1 MLVGLG
7 AYKAI
12 GGVATGDVLG
22 RLHQATAQVQRLA
35 RVERLSRS
43 HPTFIPYAT
52 FLPLPLSTDRGLAS
66 SFS

>member
-22 RLHQATAQVQRLA
+22 RLHQATAQVQ
-35 RVERLSRS
+35 
-43 HPTFIPYAT
+43 
-52 FLPLPLSTDRGLAS
+52 G
-66 SFS
+66 